1 MPQNGNQ
8 TKDLQHNAEME
19 AQLSE
24 IVNNIRILVDS
35 DESSED
41 LIYLRQQKWLFEG
54 ILKK

>member
-1 MPQNGNQ
+1 
-8 TKDLQHNAEME
+8 ME

-54 ILKK
+54 ILKKGHTKNRLQIVIKK